1 MDLRREALQKWIN
14 NLFAADIR
22 GELETV
28 SGDASF
34 RRYFRQPLHN
44 GSVIAV
50 DAPPEKENSEPFVR
64 IARQWHARGVKV
76 PGVLH
81 VDMGQGFMALEDFG
95 NDMLLPALNEKS
107 VDALYAQAID
117 QLIHLQLQPAEN
129 LPHYDAALLDREMAL
144 FPEWFVGKH
153 LQLTLS
159 PAEQSVLQDTFTMLR
174 ETALGQPQVIVHRDY
189 HSRNLMLL
197 ENQFGIIDFQDAVV
211 GPFTYDLVSLLK
223 DCYIQWPQENVN
235 AWATQYFAKARAAGL
250 IGAIADEQCQL
261 WFDWMGLQR
270 HIKVA
275 GIFARLYYRDGK
287 AGYLKDIPLTLHYIM
302 QVCEV
307 YPALAGFEQLMRNR
321 ILPAFEALQK

>member
-1 MDLRREALQKWIN
+1 MMDLRRAALQKWIN
-14 NLFAADIR
+14 SLFEAEISGD
-22 GELETV
+22 LETV

-34 RRYFRQPLHN
+34 RRYFRQRLHN

-95 NDMLLPALNEKS
+95 DATLLPALTTET
-107 VDALYAQAID
+107 VDDLYTQAIS
-117 QLIHLQLQPAEN
+117 QLVHLQLQPAEN

-144 FPEWFVGKH
+144 FPEWFLGRH
-153 LQLTLS
+153 LGLELS
-159 PAEQSVLQDTFTMLR
+159 AHEQAVLDETFAMLR
-174 ETALGQPQVIVHRDY
+174 NTALGQPQVIVHRDY

-197 ENQFGIIDFQDAVV
+197 EGQLGIIDFQDAVV

-223 DCYIQWPQENVN
+223 DCYIQWPQETVN
-235 AWATQYFAKARAAGL
+235 AWTAQYFTQARAAGL
-250 IGAIADEQCQL
+250 IGAIADSQCQL

-275 GIFARLYYRDGK
+275 GIFARLNYRDGK
-287 AGYLKDIPLTLHYIM
+287 SAYLNDLPLTLHYI
-302 QVCEV
+302 VEACEE
-307 YPALAGFEQLMRNR
+307 YPALTAFAQLMKLR
-321 ILPAFEALQK
+321 IMPAFEARA